1 MGVEKFII
9 GCCGFFLLNFL
20 RKGVD
25 VFLHTDLEIF
35 DAGENCTLVGPGHG
49 SMVKFQPT
57 YFIKGEKFR

>member
-1 MGVEKFII
+1 MGGEKSII

-20 RKGVD
+20 REGVD

-49 SMVKFQPT
+49 SMVMFPT
-57 YFIKGEKFR
+57 DIFH

>member
-1 MGVEKFII
+1 MF
-9 GCCGFFLLNFL
+9 FFLLNFL
-20 RKGVD
+20 REGVD

>member
-1 MGVEKFII
+1 MGGEKFII
-9 GCCGFFLLNFL
+9 GCCGFFLKFL
-20 RKGVD
+20 REGVD

>member
-1 MGVEKFII
+1 MGGEKFVI
-9 GCCGFFLLNFL
+9 GCRVFFLLSFL
-20 RKGVD
+20 SEGVD